1 MSIKIM
7 TIILMI
13 SAFILV
19 GFKMSISEKDIYDYI
34 SIILVP
40 FATILF
46 VLSKLEKEDKTH
58 LS

>member
-1 MSIKIM
+1 MSTKIM

-19 GFKMSISEKDIYDYI
+19 GFKMSIPEKDIYDYI

-46 VLSKLEKEDKTH
+46 VLSNLEKEDKTH